1 MKLKEKIQED
11 LKKSQKERDELKVSV
26 LRLLLSSIL
35 NKEKEKRYKIYQMN
49 TNIVEKELND
59 KSNLSDEEIL
69 EVVSSEI
76 KKRREAALEF
86 EKGKRQD
93 LAEKE
98 KKEMEILKSYLPE
111 QMSEEEIRKLV
122 KDIISKVGAKEQKD
136 IGKVMAQL
144 MPKVKGKADGS
155 LVSGIVKELLSGK

>member
-11 LKKSQKERDELKVSV
+11 LKKSQKERNELKVSV
-26 LRLLLSSIL
+26 LRLLLSSL
-35 NKEKEKRYKIYQMN
+35 FNKEKEKRYKVYQAN
-49 TNIVEKELND
+49 TNTAGKELND
-59 KSNLSDEEIL
+59 KSHLTDEEIT
-69 EVVSSEI
+69 EVISSEI

-86 EKGKRQD
+86 EKGRRQD

-111 QMSEEEIRKLV
+111 QMPEEEIRKLV
-122 KDIISKVGAKEQKD
+122 KDIINKVGAKEQKD
-136 IGKVMAQL
+136 MGKVMAQL